1 MKGRIMYS
9 LSVHQL
15 ERFVVQSSK
24 FSRKVAMEKLVE
36 EERIIGKLSDPI
48 RIKIAEKRIE
58 ILRSML

>member
-1 MKGRIMYS
+1 MYS

-24 FSRKVAMEKLVE
+24 FSRKVAMEKLAE